1 MLSRIRLML
10 QDKVDLLKDKTV
22 AVFGVG
28 GVGGYTVEALIRS
41 GIENIDI
48 YDFDTIDISN
58 INRQVIANSE
68 TVGKNK
74 VDEWVKRAKLINPDI
89 NINGINMFVD
99 NNSIDSIDFSKYNYV
114 VDAIDTITSKI
125 LLIKKCDE
133 LNIPIISS
141 MGTGNKLHPEMLEIT
156 DIKKTTVCPLARVIR
171 KKCKDENIKSLI
183 VIYSKEEPKKTNTHK
198 PGSTIFV
205 PSVAGIM
212 IASWIFR
219 QIIGE

>member
-74 VDEWVKRAKLINPDI
+74 VDEWVKRAKLIYPNI

-99 NNSIDSIDFSKYNYV
+99 SNSIDSIDFSKYNYV
-114 VDAIDTITSKI
+114 VDAVDTVTSKI

-171 KKCKDENIKSLI
+171 KKCKDENIKSLT

>member
-74 VDEWVKRAKLINPDI
+74 VDEWVNRAKLINPNI

-99 NNSIDSIDFSKYNYV
+99 SNSIDSIDFSKYNYV
-114 VDAIDTITSKI
+114 VDAIDTVTSKI

>member
-74 VDEWVKRAKLINPDI
+74 VDEWVNRAKLINPNI
-89 NINGINMFVD
+89 NITIERIGRTDVLISF
-99 NNSIDSIDFSKYNYV
+99 ILV
-114 VDAIDTITSKI
+114 VLNPTEIT
-125 LLIKKCDE
+125 C
-133 LNIPIISS
+133 PIIS
-141 MGTGNKLHPEMLEIT
+141 LYF
-156 DIKKTTVCPLARVIR
+156 TTSPTA
-171 KKCKDENIKSLI
+171 K
-183 VIYSKEEPKKTNTHK
+183 
-198 PGSTIFV
+198 
-205 PSVAGIM
+205 
-212 IASWIFR
+212 
-219 QIIGE
+219 

>member
-1 MLSRIRLML
+1 ML

-22 AVFGVG
+22 AIFGVG
-28 GVGGYTVEALIRS
+28 GVGGYTLEALIRS
-41 GIENIDI
+41 GIDNIDI

-58 INRQVIANSE
+58 INRQVIAVSE
-68 TVGKNK
+68 TVGKSK
-74 VDEWVKRAKLINPDI
+74 VDEWVKRAKLINPKI

-99 NNSIDSIDFSKYNYV
+99 SDSIESIDFSKYNYV
-114 VDAIDTITSKI
+114 VDAIDTVTSKM
-125 LLIKKCDE
+125 LLIKKCNE

-171 KKCKDENIKSLI
+171 KKCKEEHIKSLT

-212 IASWIFR
+212 IAGWIFR
-219 QIIGE
+219 QIVGE